1 MLPSSDCQFA
11 LHEHLA
17 ALIRSWM
24 SSRGL
29 EIPRGQRV
37 FEDNLSWAGTATKWH
52 APFKERLI
60 RTIGPSR
67 IGGNPVQQRKTA
79 THRISAPALEPLPR
93 FRSLQRSR
101 RTGGENTAKSR
112 DTSGRAPD
120 PCWGPGDGPEEK
132 TDRLV
137 ARVGDAS
144 DGTVQ
149 GPGPMHRRWG
159 STCTVPAAASVGPD
173 PAPDRPEPSSPRG
186 HQRVVHRRPL

>member
-37 FEDNLSWAGTATKWH
+37 FEDNLSRAGTATKWH

-112 DTSGRAPD
+112 DASGRAPD

-132 TDRLV
+132 TDRLLP
-137 ARVGDAS
+137 ALALPQTELFRA
-144 DGTVQ
+144 
-149 GPGPMHRRWG
+149 HRRWG
-159 STCTVPAAASVGPD
+159 STCTVPAAASVGSD

-186 HQRVVHRRPL
+186 HQRVVHRRPH